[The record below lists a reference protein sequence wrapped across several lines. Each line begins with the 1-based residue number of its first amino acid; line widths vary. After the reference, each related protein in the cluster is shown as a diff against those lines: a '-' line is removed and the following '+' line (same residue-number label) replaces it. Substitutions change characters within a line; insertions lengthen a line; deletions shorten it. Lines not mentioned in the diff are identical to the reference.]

1 MTNTQG
7 YVMLFTLSA
16 LIVAFIV
23 SISTIKV
30 LLPLAPQIGLVDLPN
45 ARKKHDGAIPLIGGI
60 SIYTG
65 VLIASTFFIEQSQI
79 LNLYFISSA
88 LLVFIGTMDDIYDLK
103 VAPRII
109 FQGIVATIMVFGA
122 GIYIH
127 DFGNLF
133 STGQVELGNFGM
145 IFTMLACVAAINAF
159 NMIDGIDGLAG
170 SMSIVTIASVA
181 ILTVLNDKTADIL
194 LPLILVVAI
203 IPYLFYNVSTRNPR
217 GKKIFM
223 GDAGSMFMGL
233 TVIWLLALST
243 QSTEMSEAAFRPVT
257 ALWIIA
263 VPLMDMFAI
272 MIRRVRKGVSPFQ
285 ADNGHLHH
293 ICMRLGLSSRQS
305 LWTISVIAIIFA
317 SVGITGEVFAI
328 TEPVMLAVFVLA
340 FFLYSFA
347 LQYAWRC
354 TKVIKELNC

>member
-1 MTNTQG
+1 M
-7 YVMLFTLSA
+7 SA
-16 LIVAFIV
+16 LFVAFIV
-23 SISTIKV
+23 SVLTIKV
-30 LLPLAPQIGLVDLPN
+30 LLPLAPHIGLVDIPSE
-45 ARKKHDGAIPLIGGI
+45 RKKHDGAIPLIGGI

-65 VLIASTFFIEQSQI
+65 VLIASTLFVEQSQL

-88 LLVFIGTMDDIYDLK
+88 LLVFIGTMDDIYDLS
-103 VAPRII
+103 VAPRMI

-122 GIYIH
+122 GVYIE
-127 DFGNLF
+127 D
-133 STGQVELGNFGM
+133 LGNVFATGDIDLDNYGM

-181 ILTVLNDKTADIL
+181 ILTLINHQSPDIL

-233 TVIWLLALST
+233 TVIWLLSLGT
-243 QSTEMSEAAFRPVT
+243 QDTANGDATFRPVT

-272 MIRRVRKGVSPFQ
+272 MLRRIRKGVSPFK

-293 ICMRLGLSSRQS
+293 ICMRLGMTSRQA
-305 LWTISVIAIIFA
+305 LWAISALSIALALFGIVGELLQLPEWLMLLAFISV
-317 SVGITGEVFAI
+317 
-328 TEPVMLAVFVLA
+328 
-340 FFLYSFA
+340 FFSYSFA
-347 LQYAWRC
+347 IQHAWKFIRMV
-354 TKVIKELNC
+354 K

>member
-1 MTNTQG
+1 
-7 YVMLFTLSA
+7 MLFILSA
-16 LIVAFIV
+16 LFVAFVV

-30 LLPLAPQIGLVDLPN
+30 LLPLAPHIGLVDVPN
-45 ARKKHDGAIPLIGGI
+45 ARKNHDGAIPLIGGI

-65 VLIASTFFIEQSQI
+65 VLIASTLFIEQSQL

-88 LLVFIGTMDDIYDLK
+88 LLVFIGTMDDIYDLS
-103 VAPRII
+103 VAPRMI

-127 DFGNLF
+127 DFGNILAV
-133 STGQVELGNFGM
+133 GQVDIGNYGM
-145 IFTMLACVAAINAF
+145 IFTMLACVTAINAF

-170 SMSIVTIASVA
+170 SMSIVTITSVA
-181 ILTVLNDKTADIL
+181 ILTLLNNSNADIL
-194 LPLILVVAI
+194 LPMILIVAI

-233 TVIWLLALST
+233 TVIWLLTLST
-243 QSTEMSEAAFRPVT
+243 QHTDNSAASFRPVT

-263 VPLMDMFAI
+263 IPLMDMFAI
-272 MIRRVRKGVSPFQ
+272 MIRRIRKGVSPFQ

-305 LWTISVIAIIFA
+305 LWVISALAILLSCIGIVGEIFNIAEF
-317 SVGITGEVFAI
+317 
-328 TEPVMLAVFVLA
+328 VMLALFGVVFST
-340 FFLYSFA
+340 YSFA
-347 LQYAWRC
+347 LQHAWKFIR
-354 TKVIKELNC
+354 TFKN